1 MRRYTFRSG
10 LVRFLH
16 EGRMRTAAVT
26 HCTDKAWRVMN
37 KELGVAWLPKN
48 VIRWSEVA
56 QQFCVIDIAFSIT
69 SKEKALWQMDTINR
83 LTERG
88 EWFVGSEWHYEIQKD
103 ELNPV
108 DGQPRF
114 VRDIMIKCVETGVLV
129 LYRMIESPLNSMY
142 ISK

>member
-1 MRRYTFRSG
+1 MG
-10 LVRFLH
+10 H
-16 EGRMRTAAVT
+16 
-26 HCTDKAWRVMN
+26 KRVFN
-37 KELGVAWLPKN
+37 IITSQCINGQWGIADV
-48 VIRWSEVA
+48 
-56 QQFCVIDIAFSIT
+56 AFSIT
-69 SKEKALWQMDTINR
+69 SKQKAQEQMDTINR
-83 LTERG
+83 LTQRG

-114 VRDIMIKCVETGVLV
+114 VRDILIKCVETGVLI

>member
-1 MRRYTFRSG
+1 MSNNATIFVPSNNLNH
-10 LVRFLH
+10 LVMGH
-16 EGRMRTAAVT
+16 
-26 HCTDKAWRVMN
+26 KRVYN
-37 KELGVAWLPKN
+37 IITSQCINGQWGIA
-48 VIRWSEVA
+48 
-56 QQFCVIDIAFSIT
+56 DIAFSIT

-83 LTERG
+83 LTQRG
-88 EWFVGSEWHYEIQKD
+88 EWFVGSEWNYEIQKD

>member
-1 MRRYTFRSG
+1 MSNNATIFVPSNNLNH
-10 LVRFLH
+10 LVMGH
-16 EGRMRTAAVT
+16 KSVYNIITSQQI
-26 HCTDKAWRVMN
+26 N
-37 KELGVAWLPKN
+37 GVWGIAD
-48 VIRWSEVA
+48 V
-56 QQFCVIDIAFSIT
+56 AFSIT
-69 SKEKALWQMDTINR
+69 SLRKAQMQMQTIID

>member
-1 MRRYTFRSG
+1 MGQKSVYNIIT
-10 LVRFLH
+10 
-16 EGRMRTAAVT
+16 
-26 HCTDKAWRVMN
+26 
-37 KELGVAWLPKN
+37 
-48 VIRWSEVA
+48 A
-56 QQFCVIDIAFSIT
+56 QQINGVWGIADVAFSIT
-69 SKEKALWQMDTINR
+69 SLRKAQMQMQTIID
-83 LTERG
+83 LTQRG

>member
-1 MRRYTFRSG
+1 MGQKSVYNIIT
-10 LVRFLH
+10 
-16 EGRMRTAAVT
+16 
-26 HCTDKAWRVMN
+26 
-37 KELGVAWLPKN
+37 
-48 VIRWSEVA
+48 A
-56 QQFCVIDIAFSIT
+56 QQINGVWSIADVAFSIT
-69 SKEKALWQMDTINR
+69 SLRKAQMQMQTIID

>member
-1 MRRYTFRSG
+1 MG
-10 LVRFLH
+10 H
-16 EGRMRTAAVT
+16 
-26 HCTDKAWRVMN
+26 KRVFN
-37 KELGVAWLPKN
+37 IITSQCINGQWGIA
-48 VIRWSEVA
+48 
-56 QQFCVIDIAFSIT
+56 DIAFSIT
-69 SKEKALWQMDTINR
+69 SKEKALWQWILSTASLKEVN
-83 LTERG
+83 
-88 EWFVGSEWHYEIQKD
+88 GSWEVWNYEIQKD

>member
-1 MRRYTFRSG
+1 MRVNKAMLMIR
-10 LVRFLH
+10 LVNRI
-16 EGRMRTAAVT
+16 TAER
-26 HCTDKAWRVMN
+26 DYW
-37 KELGVAWLPKN
+37 
-48 VIRWSEVA
+48 
-56 QQFCVIDIAFSIT
+56 
-69 SKEKALWQMDTINR
+69 KEKVEAQLKGKGTVAMDTINR
-83 LTERG
+83 LTQRG

-114 VRDIMIKCVETGVLV
+114 VRDIMIKCVETGTLV

>member
-1 MRRYTFRSG
+1 MGQKSVYNIIT
-10 LVRFLH
+10 
-16 EGRMRTAAVT
+16 
-26 HCTDKAWRVMN
+26 
-37 KELGVAWLPKN
+37 
-48 VIRWSEVA
+48 A
-56 QQFCVIDIAFSIT
+56 QQINGVWGIADVAFSIT
-69 SKEKALWQMDTINR
+69 SLRKAQMQMQTIID

-129 LYRMIESPLNSMY
+129 LYRMIESPLNSM
-142 ISK
+142 